1 MKVKRFLFVFIVLA
15 LVFAA
20 SQPVLSAQAQQG
32 PAPLVGA
39 DAARAI
45 AGRYIVVFHD
55 DVPQEVVDRVL
66 SRVASEPDVVV
77 HYVYQEA
84 LRGFAADL
92 PARVLASVLA
102 ERFVSFVEVD
112 QEVSLDVTQ
121 SPATWGIDRID
132 QRALPLSNSFTYSN
146 TGAGVKAYI
155 VDTGIRITHTEFGG
169 RASIGTDTVGDGQ
182 NGNDCNGHGTHVA
195 GTVGGSTYGV
205 AKGVSLIAVRVLN
218 CSGSGTTS
226 GVIAGVD
233 WVTSNHQAGQPAVA
247 NMSLGGG
254 ASTSLDSAVQRAITD
269 GVTFSVSAGNSGI
282 DACRQS
288 PARVAAALTVG
299 ATDNKDTRAS
309 WSNYGSCLDLFA
321 PGVNITSSVNTSDTA
336 TAVYSGT
343 SMASPHVAGVAALYL
358 QSNPGAS
365 PATVSSALTA
375 NATTNVV
382 INPGKRSPNRLLF
395 TNY

>member
-1 MKVKRFLFVFIVLA
+1 M
-15 LVFAA
+15 
-20 SQPVLSAQAQQG
+20 
-32 PAPLVGA
+32 
-39 DAARAI
+39 
-45 AGRYIVVFHD
+45 
-55 DVPQEVVDRVL
+55 
-66 SRVASEPDVVV
+66 
-77 HYVYQEA
+77 
-84 LRGFAADL
+84 
-92 PARVLASVLA
+92 
-102 ERFVSFVEVD
+102 
-112 QEVSLDVTQ
+112 DVTQ

-132 QRALPLSNSFTYSN
+132 QRALPLSNSFSYTN
-146 TGAGVKAYI
+146 TGAGVNAYI
-155 VDTGIRITHTEFGG
+155 VDTGIRITHTQFGG

-205 AKGVSLIAVRVLN
+205 AKGVNLIAVRVLN

-233 WVTSNHQAGQPAVA
+233 WVTSHHQAGQPAVA

-254 ASTSLDSAVQRAITD
+254 ASTSLDNSVKNAITD
-269 GVTFSVSAGNSGI
+269 GVTFAVSAGNNGI

-288 PARVAAALTVG
+288 PARVATALTVG
-299 ATDNKDTRAS
+299 ATDNTDTRPS
-309 WSNYGSCLDLFA
+309 WSNFGSCLDLFA
-321 PGVNITSSVNTSDTA
+321 PGVSITSSVNTSDTA

-365 PATVSSALTA
+365 PATVSSALTS

-382 INPGKRSPNRLLF
+382 KNLGKRSPNRLLF